1 MTAESLCHNLWLKY
15 QLFLIQACRKL
26 GNHHVNGDRVSGAR
40 VVVFL
45 LSI

>member
-1 MTAESLCHNLWLKY
+1 MITASLCHNLWLKY
-15 QLFLIQACRKL
+15 QLFLMQACKKL
-26 GNHHVNGDRVSGAR
+26 GNHHVNGDVVSGAR